1 MQIPEPTL
9 GESDLSI
16 SDTGLKLRERK
27 REKQKEKKKEGGK
40 EGRDEGRKKL
50 TCDKKKSCCLQ
61 ERLYLG
67 AQTM

>member
-1 MQIPEPTL
+1 M
-9 GESDLSI
+9 GLSC
-16 SDTGLKLRERK
+16 KLLTFPERK
-27 REKQKEKKKEGGK
+27 EGMRNEGKKEGGK